1 MAKKETTTPAMPAL
15 PMLKTVEQMS
25 RIKPVPPSGG
35 RRGGEKETMKG
46 AQHMKFKVCPYCG
59 SNLDPSERC
68 DCQQERRNE
77 QEEQS
82 AERRKEEKANGK
94 IRGYRA

>member
-1 MAKKETTTPAMPAL
+1 
-15 PMLKTVEQMS
+15 
-25 RIKPVPPSGG
+25 
-35 RRGGEKETMKG
+35 
-46 AQHMKFKVCPYCG
+46 MKFKVCPYCG

-82 AERRKEEKANGK
+82 AERRKEEKGEWQNSRLQGLTKSA
-94 IRGYRA
+94 IS